1 MSVKRRSMSSS
12 LPSDRT
18 LGCLLGGVFGL
29 LVTLCLGIGLLALN
43 GGDGTPPEAP
53 PAPATYDVEA
63 VIEEAYVNRTFME
76 SSATMP
82 QPVPLTAGHLDIR
95 PGALADFAVQAE
107 VGPLHPI
114 FRGTVSFRATD
125 GGDLRVALE
134 RVEVGRLPVTGF
146 VPAGM
151 LDDVNQDVNR
161 QLEERA
167 GSTGLRLVG
176 VTSDETT
183 LRFYLAS
190 TE

>member
-1 MSVKRRSMSSS
+1 MTSS

-18 LGCLLGGVFGL
+18 LGCLLGGFLGL
-29 LVTLCLGIGLLALN
+29 LLTLCLGIGLLAVSPGA
-43 GGDGTPPEAP
+43 GGPPEAP
-53 PAPATYDVEA
+53 TAPAAYDVEA
-63 VIEEAYVNRTFME
+63 VIEEAYMNRTFIE

-82 QPVPLTAGHLDIR
+82 QPVPLIAGNLDVR
-95 PGALADFAVQAE
+95 PGGLADFAVQAE
-107 VGPLHPI
+107 VGPLRPI
-114 FRGTVSFRATD
+114 FRGTVSFRATEA
-125 GGDLRVALE
+125 GDLRIELE

-146 VPAGM
+146 VPKDT
-151 LDDVNQDVNR
+151 LDDVNVDANR

-183 LRFYLAS
+183 LHFYLAS